1 MEGDMRLIPNWRQ
14 APKMISIRCAAM
26 IVALQ
31 SAALGLAQL
40 WPAALDTELPLIGG
54 TLDSYIKAT
63 SVVLGVGVIVGR
75 LIDQGLSAFDP
86 QTEPNWKALDSTDS
100 PTVPM
105 RRGGQ

>member
-1 MEGDMRLIPNWRQ
+1 
-14 APKMISIRCAAM
+14 
-26 IVALQ
+26 
-31 SAALGLAQL
+31 
-40 WPAALDTELPLIGG
+40 
-54 TLDSYIKAT
+54 
-63 SVVLGVGVIVGR
+63 VIVGR